1 MHTSPFN
8 TAQYIDQHCP
18 AIHTQNRNQEMSQ
31 PIVPAVFPQFQ
42 DIQAAAAR
50 IQGLVIETPCLCS
63 ETISRKFST
72 KIWLKFENL
81 QFTASFKERGALNKL
96 LNLNDQEKQRG
107 VIAASAG
114 NHAQGVAY
122 HAQRLGIA
130 AIIVMP
136 ENTPVVKISRV
147 KEYGAEVVL
156 EGKDFAAAAVKMQA
170 LAISRNLTIIH
181 PFDDVDVI
189 AGQGSVA
196 VEMLNAV
203 PDLEVLL
210 VPIGGGGLI
219 SGMAIAAKKIK
230 PSIQVI
236 GVQSAVYPDMAKLFY
251 QQDYPN
257 SMGSTV
263 AEGIAVSQP
272 GQLTR
277 QIVKQYVDDIIV
289 VNEDMIEEAVAMLLN
304 IEKTVCEGAGSTAM
318 AAVMSDPKRFQHK
331 NVGVVLS
338 GGNIDTRVMISVLQR
353 HLTRVGRMVRIRVDL
368 SDHPGALARLTAIIA
383 EQGGN
388 IYELR
393 HERFAATSRAKNSA
407 VSIDVELKIASD
419 LQPLIIAIEK
429 EDYVARIEEI

>member
-1 MHTSPFN
+1 MT
-8 TAQYIDQHCP
+8 
-18 AIHTQNRNQEMSQ
+18 Q
-31 PIVPAVFPQFQ
+31 PIASRALPQFK
-42 DIQAAAAR
+42 DVQAAVER
-50 IQGLVIETPCLCS
+50 IQGLVVETPCLCS
-63 ETISRKFST
+63 ETISRKFSAN
-72 KIWLKFENL
+72 IWLKFENL

-96 LNLNDQEKQRG
+96 LSLTDHEKQAG

-122 HAQRLGIA
+122 HAQRLGISA
-130 AIIVMP
+130 TIVMP
-136 ENTPVVKISRV
+136 ENTPIVKIGRV

-156 EGKDFAAAAVKMQA
+156 FGKDFATAAAQMQTLSEA
-170 LAISRNLTIIH
+170 HGLTIIH
-181 PFDDVDVI
+181 PFDDAEII

-196 VEMLNAV
+196 VEMLNTV
-203 PDLEVLL
+203 PDLDVLL

-219 SGMAIAAKKIK
+219 SGMAIAAKAIK

-236 GVQSAVYPDMAKLFY
+236 GVQSAVYPNMAKIFY

-272 GQLTR
+272 GQLN
-277 QIVKQYVDDIIV
+277 QQVVMQWVDDIIV
-289 VNEDMIEEAVAMLLN
+289 VHEDMIEEAIALLLN
-304 IEKTVCEGAGSTAM
+304 IEKTVCEGAGATAM
-318 AAVMSDPKRFQHK
+318 AAVMSDPKRFTDK
-331 NVGVVLS
+331 NVGIVLS

-353 HLTRVGRMVRIRVDL
+353 HLTRIGRMVRIRVDL

-407 VSIDVELKIASD
+407 VSIDIELKIASD
-419 LQPLIIAIEK
+419 LAPLVTAIEK
-429 EDYVARIEEI
+429 EDYVVRIEEI